1 MLETIEVS
9 FKLLIYLY
17 NNYKSNLLERYKITE
32 GELEQINSED
42 ENEEI
47 YNLMKLIGKKRGAVV
62 SGGEINDEKT
72 AKIILND
79 FRSGK
84 LGRIT
89 LEKVNE
95 K

>member
-1 MLETIEVS
+1 
-9 FKLLIYLY
+9 
-17 NNYKSNLLERYKITE
+17 
-32 GELEQINSED
+32 
-42 ENEEI
+42 
-47 YNLMKLIGKKRGAVV
+47 MKLIGKKRGAVV